1 MKFLEKI
8 LGEKNQDK
16 IQPYEGK
23 TFSSTDEEYAEF
35 LENLN
40 IINDGTE
47 TLGDTMQFRISRK
60 EPTVEVVQGEEVV
73 QEEKTVTDEEDNPEF
88 MPKMYMSAT
97 DDKLH
102 SISSSLERLTNIV
115 ENNDIRKGNIL
126 DKVLGELSSIESQI
140 AELRASQDKL
150 RNSISEFSKVGDSIF
165 DLKNTLQS
173 TKNSMINLET
183 GFGRLKKKFISCI
196 TLLSILSFLI
206 IILQIL
212 NLFS

>member
-8 LGEKNQDK
+8 LGEKNQEK
-16 IQPYEGK
+16 IQPYNGK
-23 TFSSTDEEYAEF
+23 TYSSTDEEYAEF

-40 IINDGTE
+40 IINDGAE
-47 TLGDTMQFRISRK
+47 TSGDTMQFRISRK
-60 EPTVEVVQGEEVV
+60 EPAVEVVSPEEAVI
-73 QEEKTVTDEEDNPEF
+73 EEKSSADESENPDF

-115 ENNDIRKGNIL
+115 ENNDIRKEHTL
-126 DKVLGELSSIESQI
+126 DKVLGELSSIASQL
-140 AELRASQDKL
+140 AELKVAQDKL
-150 RNSISEFSKVGDSIF
+150 RNSISEFSKFGDNVF

-196 TLLSILSFLI
+196 TLLSVLSFLI